1 MELNSENNSENQ
13 VEKNFENLNLSENL
27 LKGVYIY
34 GFKKPS
40 KIQVKGIEANIIS
53 ALGLSST
60 GNAVNPGYYP
70 ITVFHLPAETIEERA
85 GINLLAK
92 KGSILDTIRLLGIF
106 ARFFFGFPKSAAT
119 LDKLTFAKHWCKV
132 NQLKSGVKD

>member
-40 KIQVKGIEANIIS
+40 KIQVKGIEAINTGKDCIIQS
-53 ALGLSST
+53 QSGT
-60 GNAVNPGYYP
+60 GKTATY
-70 ITVFHLPAETIEERA
+70 
-85 GINLLAK
+85 
-92 KGSILDTIRLLGIF
+92 LLGILNRLDENEKYQ
-106 ARFFFGFPKSAAT
+106 AMIITPTRELAT
-119 LDKLTFAKHWCKV
+119 QVYKVSCEICKFTDFKV
-132 NQLKSGVKD
+132 ELCTGGTSISKNRSNLKKTNLIIGTI